1 MPCAKPIL
9 KWRINMPTK
18 TREEFIKQAFIE
30 QFGKSPEVW
39 SIAPGR
45 VDLMG
50 SHTDYNEGFVLTMTI
65 DREIVLAVAPRGDQ
79 QVNIFSMNIA
89 GGGRFDLTDIQ
100 KDTANPWTNYI
111 RGVAWAAK
119 KSGLP
124 VNGFDG
130 LIHSTVPVGSGVSSS
145 AALEASVAVLLSEIG
160 HWEISDL
167 ELALLCQQAENDFVG
182 LNCGI
187 LDQYTS
193 ILGKKQSA
201 VMLDCR
207 SLTSEVVP
215 ILKGISIVICDT
227 KQKRELTGSEY
238 PERQAQCEQGAKFF
252 SEKYEH
258 VNTLR
263 DVTSEQFARYQG
275 ELDDVVRRRA
285 QFIIEENYRV
295 SKISQALSSGDYQ
308 QIKSITN
315 QSYKGARDLFEIG
328 SEGYGKMMS
337 VIVSAPGVIG
347 ARQAGAGFGG
357 CMVAFVKSDQ
367 IARFI
372 EHVTDEY
379 TDSMGIEPDI
389 YPVQAVDGARV
400 LDKEI

>member
-1 MPCAKPIL
+1 ML
-9 KWRINMPTK
+9 TE
-18 TREEFIKQAFIE
+18 TREESIEQAFIE

-39 SIAPGR
+39 TIAPGR

-65 DREIVLAVAPRGDQ
+65 DREIVLAAAPRGDL
-79 QVNIFSMNIA
+79 QVNIFSMDIA

-100 KDTANPWTNYI
+100 KDTVNPWTNYI

-145 AALEASVAVLLSEIG
+145 AALEASVAVLFSEMG
-160 HWEISDL
+160 HWVISDL

-182 LNCGI
+182 MNCGI

-207 SLTSEVVP
+207 SLTSENVP
-215 ILKGISIVICDT
+215 IDDGIRVVICDT
-227 KQKRELTGSEY
+227 RVKRELTGSEY
-238 PERQAQCEQGAKFF
+238 SERRAQCERGAAILGDFYP
-252 SEKYEH
+252 E
-258 VNTLR
+258 VTALR
-263 DVTSEQFARYQG
+263 DVSLRQLEKHRHDLPEIIAKRC
-275 ELDDVVRRRA
+275 
-285 QFIIEENYRV
+285 QFIIEENQR
-295 SKISQALSSGDYQ
+295 ALEMGEALKFGSD
-308 QIKSITN
+308 SIRNLTYA
-315 QSYKGARDLFEIG
+315 SYFGARDLFEIG
-328 SEGYGKMMS
+328 SPEMESMMNAMMG
-337 VIVSAPGVIG
+337 APGVIG

-357 CMVAFVKSDQ
+357 CMVAFVQDDQ
-367 IARFI
+367 VDDFIASVRI
-372 EHVTDEY
+372 SYSSVT
-379 TDSMGIEPDI
+379 GITPDV
-389 YPVQAVDGARV
+389 YSVRAVDGADQIKGETFSHRKGKM
-400 LDKEI
+400 L